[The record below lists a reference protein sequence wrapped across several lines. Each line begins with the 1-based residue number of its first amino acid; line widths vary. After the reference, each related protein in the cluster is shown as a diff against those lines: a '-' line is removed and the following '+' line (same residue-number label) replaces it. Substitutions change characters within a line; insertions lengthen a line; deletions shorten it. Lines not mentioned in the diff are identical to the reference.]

1 MSDKLLVLSNMQQH
15 CKLYGMVE
23 VDQLRSTWKAR
34 KFPIDVP
41 VLLVQSGLLPSIF
54 DWQLLGQLM
63 PMDQAMGEAMLQ
75 QRINDLEL
83 LNSLTTSLQRIE
95 ILPESGIDVDVVI
108 GRPSYNVKVQDN
120 GRILVEELPSL
131 HIHIYA
137 VESPAAAGQ
146 ERKFLNNDNVNNNED
161 TDDIVEDDRA
171 DTVMIDQL
179 ASGHDTTGQP
189 TDNNDRNKKKDKSMQ
204 LTKLKS
210 KDSQETFDF
219 FYSLEESGN
228 LTEKYD
234 EPTDFLTE
242 SEEQADIK
250 LRRRMSFWM
259 RFGNWLRQSVPRFN

>member
-1 MSDKLLVLSNMQQH
+1 MQQH

-108 GRPSYNVKVQDN
+108 GRPSYNVHVQDN

-137 VESPAAAGQ
+137 VESPAATGQ
-146 ERKFLNNDNVNNNED
+146 ECELLTNDVIHNDDTDNDNDN
-161 TDDIVEDDRA
+161 DIDEDDRS
-171 DTVMIDQL
+171 DTVMIDQQAS
-179 ASGHDTTGQP
+179 ASGQDTTGQS
-189 TDNNDRNKKKDKSMQ
+189 TDNSETNKEKDKSMQ
-204 LTKLKS
+204 LTKFKLS
-210 KDSQETFDF
+210 DFQQTFDF
-219 FYSLEESGN
+219 FHSTEESGN
-228 LTEKYD
+228 LTETCD

-242 SEEQADIK
+242 SEEQTDIK
-250 LRRRMSFWM
+250 LSRQTSFWM